1 MLDQCQKYEFQ
12 VLSRRENFGI
22 VARCPNGC
30 IHVCVGN
37 TALRLSTD
45 QYWKMM
51 ELLAESAQ
59 QIAGQD
65 VSRQNAQALIQ

>member
-12 VLSRRENFGI
+12 VLSRRENFGV
-22 VARCPNGC
+22 VAQCPNGC

-59 QIAGQD
+59 QIGGQD
-65 VSRQNAQALIQ
+65 AARQNEQQLIQ

>member
-1 MLDQCQKYEFQ
+1 MLDQCQTVEFQ
-12 VLSRRENFGI
+12 VLSRRDNFGV
-22 VARCPNGC
+22 VAQCPNGC
-30 IHVCVGN
+30 IHICVGN

-59 QIAGQD
+59 QIAGRD
-65 VSRQNAQALIQ
+65 VSGQNASELIQ

>member
-12 VLSRRENFGI
+12 VLSRRENFGV

>member
-1 MLDQCQKYEFQ
+1 MSDQCQKYEFQ

-22 VARCPNGC
+22 VAQCPNGC
-30 IHVCVGN
+30 IHICVGN
-37 TALRLSTD
+37 TALRLSKD

-59 QIAGQD
+59 QIAGQG
-65 VSRQNAQALIQ
+65 VASQNTQELIQ

>member
-1 MLDQCQKYEFQ
+1 MLDQCEKYEFQ

-22 VARCPNGC
+22 VAQCPKGC

-65 VSRQNAQALIQ
+65 TAIKNGQQLIQ

>member
-12 VLSRRENFGI
+12 VLSRRENFGV
-22 VARCPNGC
+22 VAQCPNGC
-30 IHVCVGN
+30 IHICVGN

-59 QIAGQD
+59 QIAGQGTTG
-65 VSRQNAQALIQ
+65 RNTQELIQ

>member
-22 VARCPNGC
+22 VAKCPNGC

-65 VSRQNAQALIQ
+65 AANKNAQQLIQ

>member
-12 VLSRRENFGI
+12 VLSRRENFGV

-37 TALRLSTD
+37 TGLRLSTD

>member
-1 MLDQCQKYEFQ
+1 MLGQCEKYEFQ
-12 VLSRRENFGI
+12 ILSRRENFGI
-22 VARCPNGC
+22 VAQCPNGC

-37 TALRLSTD
+37 SALRLSTD

-51 ELLAESAQ
+51 ELLAESAK

-65 VSRQNAQALIQ
+65 AKGQNAQQLIQ